1 MLLHPN
7 PRESIREI
15 VEQTV
20 RGIAFR
26 GPLPLP
32 EHLEAYNNIVPDA
45 AERILKMAE
54 NNSEHRR
61 EMEKRNQEATI
72 SFTKATLRIES
83 RNSLMGLIFAF
94 ILSIVTIGGG
104 IYAVLQGFQWG
115 GGIISIA
122 GLSSLV
128 GSFIYGSKRL
138 SDKDS
143 NLNSHYS
150 DEQDSA

>member
-1 MLLHPN
+1 M
-7 PRESIREI
+7 
-15 VEQTV
+15 
-20 RGIAFR
+20 
-26 GPLPLP
+26 
-32 EHLEAYNNIVPDA
+32 PDA